1 MERSLPPAPWR
12 EVMKTVL
19 AGLLGV
25 RRRADHEAG
34 STRLKPWHVIA
45 AGLVAAALFVLIL
58 VTVARMV
65 AG

>member
-12 EVMKTVL
+12 EVVKTVL

-34 STRLKPWHVIA
+34 SARLRPWHVIV
-45 AGLVAAALFVLIL
+45 AGLAAAVLFVLIL
-58 VTVARMV
+58 VIVARMV